1 MRDSLFVVAGV
12 YTVLGNG
19 VLVYCGDRPGVDWHG
34 HGYFPKTLTMMAEGK
49 PVKVLLLKHRWKDTI
64 TGRTVHDRPPDD
76 PIFIRFC
83 SLIVFLRVWAAISSV
98 KGFHNRK
105 EVFECLETG
114 CGSDRTVQ
122 RWTHRALQNGMAI
135 QQAIRLSLIEE
146 VEPRPIERL
155 FDGGLSP
162 PHVVTEKR
170 WKSSQN
176 LSFLYRGYAMLLVAA
191 KALAIHASYL
201 LAGAR
206 RRWPESEKTF
216 GF

>member
-1 MRDSLFVVAGV
+1 MSGTSGGHAGDEADRWVRDSLFALTGI
-12 YTVLGNG
+12 YTSVGNG
-19 VLVYCGDRPGVDWHG
+19 TFVYIGQRPGSDWHG
-34 HGYFPKTLTMMAEGK
+34 HGYFPKGLTMLRRGK
-49 PVKVLLLKHRWKDTI
+49 PIVVRLLKHRWKDTM

-76 PIFIRFC
+76 PMLIRFC
-83 SLIVFLRVWAAISSV
+83 SLIVFLRVWAVISSE

-122 RWTHRALQNGMAI
+122 RWTHRAQQNGMAI
-135 QQAIRLSLIEE
+135 QQAIRLSIIEE

-162 PHVVTEKR
+162 PHVVTQKR
-170 WKSSQN
+170 WKSSQH

-191 KALAIHASYL
+191 KA
-201 LAGAR
+201 
-206 RRWPESEKTF
+206 
-216 GF
+216 